1 MFFRQAI
8 TVRCANVFVSGHFKP
23 ILYLC
28 VSPYVR
34 EPLRLLSAHTYTT
47 PRTQGQV
54 ARPWQRWEL
63 RQTAED
69 SCIETCV
76 EQTGGICFARCF
88 GIDPTVTTTL
98 RTSIHRKTTRN
109 LRERRTVQDNRR
121 VLSSLFFT
129 RPLPRAIRA
138 DFVNSAIKPTS
149 PVFVLVNALLR
160 PS

>member
-34 EPLRLLSAHTYTT
+34 EPLRLLSA
-47 PRTQGQV
+47 QGRV

-76 EQTGGICFARCF
+76 EQTGGIRFARCWNRPHGHHYATHF
-88 GIDPTVTTTL
+88 Y
-98 RTSIHRKTTRN
+98 TSQN
-109 LRERRTVQDNRR
+109 N
-121 VLSSLFFT
+121 
-129 RPLPRAIRA
+129 A
-138 DFVNSAIKPTS
+138 KPTGKKNGS
-149 PVFVLVNALLR
+149 GQQTSALVVIFY
-160 PS
+160 PSSAPCDSRRFCELCNQTN